1 MKAVEQYFQV
11 VLLIMLHIF
20 VRLFTLK
27 SVWQASNYYS
37 RVVLCAIFNTLQN
50 DFNLSLKPST
60 TAVKAFSTIY
70 TLVVVTFWVV
80 CKPKLEV
87 LSSLKLTVCL
97 LELGNSV
104 FPVYSWLDSSL
115 LQYTAGFSRVF
126 LSFLAF
132 ICSKDRQVNQG
143 EEEFPTIDAKN
154 NTDEV
159 EKPTEN
165 TGDTSNNFIIIVL
178 ER

>member
-1 MKAVEQYFQV
+1 MKADEQYFQV

-27 SVWQASNYYS
+27 RVWQVSEYYS

-87 LSSLKLTVCL
+87 LSSLKLTVL
-97 LELGNSV
+97 SLGA
-104 FPVYSWLDSSL
+104 WLFSL
-115 LQYTAGFSRVF
+115 LCLHVTWFVRLAIYRRF
-126 LSFLAF
+126 LACFFYRSLHLFFQKTDKSTKEKKSFL
-132 ICSKDRQVNQG
+132 
-143 EEEFPTIDAKN
+143 P
-154 NTDEV
+154 
-159 EKPTEN
+159 
-165 TGDTSNNFIIIVL
+165 
-178 ER
+178 